1 MELLKDVRQLLD
13 AAAYHPDE
21 IERIL
26 DPSTPCFIKF
36 DPELGYEL
44 KDYNFNDGQDGILS
58 DYVNEPR
65 GGHRKMVNYVDQP
78 CRLNTY
84 GDSFTQCAQVSQG
97 QTWQEVLAAH
107 FHEPIRNFGVGG
119 YGVFQAYRRLLR
131 VEKEADLA
139 AEYLTLNIWD
149 DDHKRNLDAAR
160 WIRVGWMIRDLPRG
174 GRDTYP
180 VHGFPWA
187 HLRYDLTTN
196 GFVEKDGLLKK
207 AEELRKLVG
216 KEAYYEAF
224 KDDHV
229 AHLHT
234 LTQGGEAPV
243 EHLEKIAEALGVQ
256 ADLRT
261 KNVEKRMAEAERLHL
276 TYAIRST
283 QYTVDQLRDWAKKQ
297 GRKLMILLS
306 YDVPSVMT
314 YLKNGRR
321 WDEDMLAYLKNS
333 GLPYVDG
340 LEKARE
346 EYQDYKISVD
356 DFIAR
361 QYVGRAGAQVF
372 GHYNPAGNF
381 WFAFAIKDTL
391 LEWLNPKPPSYR

>member
-1 MELLKDVRQLLD
+1 MEYLKNIKQLLD

-26 DPSTPCFIKF
+26 DPDTPCFIKF

-44 KDYNFNDGQDGILS
+44 KDYDFNDGMDGIRS
-58 DYVNEPR
+58 DYVYERR
-65 GGHRKMVNYVDQP
+65 GGHRKMVNYADRT

-97 QTWQEVLAAH
+97 ETWQEILAAH

-119 YGVFQAYRRLLR
+119 YGVFQTYRRALR
-131 VEKEADLA
+131 IEKEADLA
-139 AEYLTLNIWD
+139 AEYIVLNIWD

-160 WIRVGWMIRDLPRG
+160 WIRVGWMCRDLPRG
-174 GRDTYP
+174 RRDTYP

-187 HLRYDLTTN
+187 HLRYDLETN
-196 GFVEKDGLLKK
+196 RFVEQEGMLRK

-216 KEAYYEAF
+216 KDAFYEAF

-229 AHLHT
+229 AHLYG

-243 EHLEKIAEALGVQ
+243 EYLEKIAETLGVQ
-256 ADLRT
+256 VDLRAGD
-261 KNVEKRMAEAERLHL
+261 VEKRMAEADRLHVA
-276 TYAIRST
+276 YAIRST
-283 QYTVDQLRDWAKKQ
+283 RYVIDRLREWAAEQ

-306 YDVPSVMT
+306 YDVPSVTT
-314 YLKNGRR
+314 YLEKGER
-321 WDEDMLAYLKNS
+321 WDRDMLDYLEKS
-333 GLPYVDG
+333 GLPYVDC
-340 LEKARE
+340 LEKAGE
-346 EYQDYKISVD
+346 EYKAFRVSVNK
-356 DFIAR
+356 FIAR
-361 QYVGRAGAQVF
+361 HYVGRAGAQVF

-381 WFAFAIKDTL
+381 WFAFAIKDAL
-391 LEWLNPKPPSYR
+391 VEWLHPKPPSYR